1 MLSQSLAKKRGI
13 KVLDESWDFRLA
25 NTKCNNHGFH
35 TYPAMMIPQIAQR
48 LIEEYGKDT
57 RVMLDPF
64 MGSGTSLLEAELHK
78 QFRLVYGIDINP
90 LARLIAK
97 VKTTPIATNQLL
109 NGYNKLS
116 EAIKKERKTIKLK
129 QKDLKT
135 PQFYNIN
142 FWFKPEVI
150 LDLTIIKNSINHLNL
165 KGKNK
170 EDVIDFFKV
179 AFSET
184 IRNVSNTRNREFKLY
199 KMSEES
205 LKKHNPNTIEVFF
218 KKAQG

>member
-170 EDVIDFFKV
+170 EDV
-179 AFSET
+179 
-184 IRNVSNTRNREFKLY
+184 
-199 KMSEES
+199 
-205 LKKHNPNTIEVFF
+205 
-218 KKAQG
+218 